1 MHPED
6 PLMQRA
12 EFAHRAEYYLLGF
25 PIQIVTNSPLVLRAA
40 EESWGVWTRTFD
52 RRPIEM
58 RIIVHLEGSVPS
70 TEPVYR
76 SQRDLFTIIADNAN
90 FGICD
95 LQRGYCF
102 SCVTPAVARDVYF
115 REHILDGMGYFSIDH
130 LYITIVHAAC
140 VALHGRGVLLCG
152 DSGAGKSCLT
162 YACMKRGWT
171 IVSDDFSAVV
181 RGQEDGMVIG
191 KPARIR
197 LRPEALAL
205 FPELAGRSSMVT
217 RNGKQ
222 VFDLRTGDVPSV
234 RTAPCSHAEKIVFL
248 DRRDSGGPELVPMN
262 AEEALARIEFD
273 RPHWDSP
280 VFDEQRASIRALLSR
295 GAHVMRYRNFN
306 DAIGLLESL
315 IQ

>member
-1 MHPED
+1 
-6 PLMQRA
+6 
-12 EFAHRAEYYLLGF
+12 
-25 PIQIVTNSPLVLRAA
+25 
-40 EESWGVWTRTFD
+40 
-52 RRPIEM
+52 
-58 RIIVHLEGSVPS
+58 
-70 TEPVYR
+70 
-76 SQRDLFTIIADNAN
+76 
-90 FGICD
+90 
-95 LQRGYCF
+95 
-102 SCVTPAVARDVYF
+102 
-115 REHILDGMGYFSIDH
+115 MGYFSIDH

-234 RTAPCSHAEKIVFL
+234 RTAPCCHAEKIVFL
-248 DRRDSGGPELVPMN
+248 DRHDSGGPELVPMN

-295 GAHVMRYRNFN
+295 GAHVMRYSSFN
-306 DAIGLLESL
+306 DAIGILESL